1 MQPETVKTQLE
12 IINAQTNG
20 HHKAEAINSPPL
32 ESVEEWTKPEPLPD
46 ELLPV
51 ATFDEILLPDAVR
64 AFVVD
69 TSERMQAP
77 IEFGACAVIVAAA
90 SIIGNRIRIA
100 PKKFDDWVVTPNL
113 WAALVATPGKLKT
126 PALQA
131 GLVPLKKREQL
142 AIKEHAE
149 NLKKFDFDRLEREA
163 KREAVKLKLKDA
175 AKKGESTEHF
185 RAELEALPELEE
197 PTVKSY
203 IVNDATI
210 EKLGVLLNRNPRGIL
225 NFRDE
230 IIGLLK
236 TLDKEENANAKA
248 FMLECWNGYGTYVF
262 DRIGRGETRIEN
274 LTLSI
279 LGGIQPGVLAGYLR
293 NAIAGGEFDDGF
305 IQRFQLAFYPDAPKW
320 KLVDRAPDDEAISQA
335 HECFA
340 RLDNLSV
347 EDGKTIVLRFSD
359 EAQELFY
366 KWWGELESDIENGE
380 FEHPA
385 LVAHFSKYRSLMPS
399 LALIFH
405 LFDVVAAKRDVTA
418 QEKVSLDAAMKAA
431 AWCAILS
438 YHARRIYG
446 IAIRQETTL
455 AKTILKK
462 IREGKI
468 KGQFTAR
475 DIYINEWTG
484 LRTSQDCAR
493 PLQIL
498 VDYGYLRALSVPTT
512 DRGGR
517 PTTTYI
523 AHPSL
528 VPDKR
533 KEEQ

>member
-1 MQPETVKTQLE
+1 MSQPEIVKEQLR
-12 IINAQTNG
+12 IVHSVNNG
-20 HHKAEAINSPPL
+20 HRAGANGSPPL
-32 ESVEEWTKPEPLPD
+32 EPVEEWTEPEQLPE

-51 ATFDEILLPDAVR
+51 PHFDEILLPDAVR
-64 AFVVD
+64 AFVID
-69 TSERMQAP
+69 ASERMQAP
-77 IEFGACAVIVAAA
+77 VEFVACAIITAAA

-100 PKKFDDWVVTPNL
+100 PKRFDDWIVTPNL

-142 AIKEHAE
+142 AIEEHTE
-149 NLKKFDFDRLEREA
+149 ELKKFDFDRLEREA
-163 KREAVKLKLKDA
+163 KREAVKLKLKEA

-185 RAELEALPELEE
+185 RAELEALPELDE

-210 EKLGVLLNRNPRGIL
+210 EKLGVLLNRNPRGVL

-248 FMLECWNGYGTYVF
+248 FMLECWNGYGSYVF

-320 KLVDRAPDDEAISQA
+320 KLIDRPPDNKAISQA
-335 HECFA
+335 HKCFA
-340 RLDNLSV
+340 QLDNLSV
-347 EDGKTIVLRFSD
+347 EDGETIVLRFSD
-359 EAQELFY
+359 EAQEFFY
-366 KWWGELESDIENGE
+366 KWWGNLESDIENGE

-385 LVAHFSKYRSLMPS
+385 LVAHFSKYRSLTPT

-405 LFDVVAAKRDVTA
+405 LFNVVAASRDVTEK
-418 QEKVSLDAAMKAA
+418 EKVSLDAAMKAA
-431 AWCAILS
+431 AWCEILS

-462 IREGKI
+462 IRESKI
-468 KGQFTAR
+468 KEQTTGQFTGRFTVR
-475 DIYINEWTG
+475 DIYVNE
-484 LRTSQDCAR
+484 
-493 PLQIL
+493 
-498 VDYGYLRALSVPTT
+498 
-512 DRGGR
+512 
-517 PTTTYI
+517 
-523 AHPSL
+523 
-528 VPDKR
+528 
-533 KEEQ
+533 